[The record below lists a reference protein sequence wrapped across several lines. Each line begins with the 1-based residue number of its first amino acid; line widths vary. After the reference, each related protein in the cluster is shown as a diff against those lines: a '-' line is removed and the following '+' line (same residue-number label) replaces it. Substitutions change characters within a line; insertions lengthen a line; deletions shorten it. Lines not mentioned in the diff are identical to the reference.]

1 MVVKCDH
8 CRMKFEVV
16 DPVRLSTMAKV
27 KRMVPCAE
35 CGEINYV
42 LWPKDLHPVP
52 RKHPAEMIY
61 EYKKARNF
69 NLKYLRATAFAI
81 IALLLALFVWI
92 KPFTLK

>member
-1 MVVKCDH
+1 
-8 CRMKFEVV
+8 
-16 DPVRLSTMAKV
+16 
-27 KRMVPCAE
+27 
-35 CGEINYV
+35 
-42 LWPKDLHPVP
+42 VP